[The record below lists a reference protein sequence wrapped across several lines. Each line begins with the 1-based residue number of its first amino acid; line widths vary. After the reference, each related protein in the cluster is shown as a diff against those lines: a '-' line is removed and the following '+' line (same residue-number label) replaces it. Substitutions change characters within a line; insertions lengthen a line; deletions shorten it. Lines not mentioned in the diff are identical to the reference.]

1 MPNKCNGKTKG
12 LASRYAK
19 NSSFDQFYNGFC
31 TCVSKNTVKH
41 TQNATFFKRQ
51 HDKTNVFS
59 QSWCENNIKHMLS
72 HYFGAN
78 QRIESKNRLKESNER
93 IQSMNRI
100 NESKQGIESR
110 NRIKESN
117 QRIESKNPINEST
130 QRIKSTNRINE
141 SNQGI
146 ESKNRIK

>member
-1 MPNKCNGKTKG
+1 MCEQKHSKT
-12 LASRYAK
+12 Y
-19 NSSFDQFYNGFC
+19 
-31 TCVSKNTVKH
+31 SKSNI
-41 TQNATFFKRQ
+41 FKRK
-51 HDKTNVFS
+51 HNKTSVFS
-59 QSWCENNIKHMLS
+59 QLWCENNIKQMLS

-78 QRIESKNRLKESNER
+78 QRIESKNRLKESNQR

-141 SNQGI
+141 SNQ
-146 ESKNRIK
+146 

>member
-1 MPNKCNGKTKG
+1 MCEQTHSKTH
-12 LASRYAK
+12 
-19 NSSFDQFYNGFC
+19 
-31 TCVSKNTVKH
+31 SKSNICDRK
-41 TQNATFFKRQ
+41 

-59 QSWCENNIKHMLS
+59 PLWCENNIKQLRS

-78 QRIESKNRLKESNER
+78 QRIESKNRLKESNQR

-117 QRIESKNPINEST
+117 Q
-130 QRIKSTNRINE
+130 
-141 SNQGI
+141 
-146 ESKNRIK
+146 